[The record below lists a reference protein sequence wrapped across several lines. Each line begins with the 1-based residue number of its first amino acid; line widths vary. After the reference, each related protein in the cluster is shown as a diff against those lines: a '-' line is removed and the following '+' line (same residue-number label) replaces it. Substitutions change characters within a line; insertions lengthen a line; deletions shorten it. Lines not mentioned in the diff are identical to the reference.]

1 MRSLTRMLAR
11 FAACG
16 RYRPRVLTLLLLA
29 LVTAMIVLSNLT
41 FDLEYMGDFSRRS
54 YGWPLIWRRCVLVE
68 YRGWRT
74 VGWYNSPPRLAGNA
88 AVWLALAVVP
98 TALCEWLLRRYRPR
112 LRWNLRTMLAAVGL
126 LAAFF
131 AWFANARDRA
141 NRQDPIITAMPPEYF
156 PLESASPLTVKRWG
170 PDWLDLL
177 GVDRFRRRIVSAS
190 ITLGMPGN
198 DKQDI
203 ELLKQLSQLTELQDL
218 TVYVDQLTPD
228 LCKALG
234 GLTQLRALRILPE
247 GYYDSDELSNDERT
261 SRDLLEA
268 VRKLTRLESLYLTM
282 EFDSESVQ
290 SLAGLTNLR
299 SLCLQDTSRSGGGAE
314 RAALPGRLP
323 QWPRLEAL
331 GIHSPQF
338 GDGDLGRLAALAR
351 LKSLDIR
358 NTSVTTAGLAELA
371 SLESLEELA
380 VDGKAATGAGYKS
393 LLEVKQLKTLHIG
406 HPRRIPVV
414 KALQQAKPELFIDD
428 GSIGA
433 LQSRIEIERQ
443 LEWPIPYHAMP
454 VRDFTW
460 RPTSGAPWLTA
471 AERADFIES
480 GGFASFETAEWRDK
494 EGRKL
499 ETPPGWGGGTI
510 F

>member
-1 MRSLTRMLAR
+1 MRSLTRMLAK

-16 RYRPRVLTLLLLA
+16 RYRPRVLTLLVLA
-29 LVTAMIVLSNLT
+29 LITATIVLSNLT
-41 FDLEYMGDFSRRS
+41 FDLEYMGNFSRRS
-54 YGWPLIWRRCVLVE
+54 YGWPLIWRRCVLVQHP
-68 YRGWRT
+68 GWRT

-88 AVWLALAVVP
+88 AVWLALAAVP

-112 LRWNLRTMLAAVGL
+112 PRWNLRTMLAAVGL

-131 AWFANARDRA
+131 ACFANARDRA
-141 NRQDPIITAMPPEYF
+141 NRQDPVIADPPKYF
-156 PLESASPLTVKRWG
+156 PMESASPLTVKRWG

-177 GVDRFRRRIVSAS
+177 GIDRFRRRIVSAS

-198 DKQDI
+198 DKQ
-203 ELLKQLSQLTELQDL
+203 EKMLLKQLSQLAELQDL
-218 TVYVDQLTPD
+218 TISVDQLTPD
-228 LCKALG
+228 LCKALAE
-234 GLTQLRALRILPE
+234 LTQLRALSILPE
-247 GYYDSDELSNDERT
+247 EYYDSDELSIDERT

-282 EFDSESVQ
+282 ELDSESVQ

-299 SLCLQDTSRSGGGAE
+299 SLCLQDTARSGGGAE
-314 RAALPGRLP
+314 RAALLGRLP
-323 QWPRLEAL
+323 QWLRLEAL
-331 GIHSPQF
+331 GIHSPRF

-351 LKSLDIR
+351 LKSLDIQY
-358 NTSVTTAGLAELA
+358 TSVTTAGLAELA

-380 VDGKAATGAGYKS
+380 IDGKAATGAGYKS

-406 HPRRIPVV
+406 HPRRVPVV
-414 KALQQAKPELFIDD
+414 KALQQAKPELVIDD

-433 LQSRIEIERQ
+433 LKSRIEIERQ
-443 LEWPIPYHAMP
+443 WPIPYDAMP

-471 AERADFIES
+471 AARADFIKS
-480 GGFASFETAEWRDK
+480 GGFASFDTAEWRDK

-499 ETPPGWGGGTI
+499 ETPPGWGGGTV